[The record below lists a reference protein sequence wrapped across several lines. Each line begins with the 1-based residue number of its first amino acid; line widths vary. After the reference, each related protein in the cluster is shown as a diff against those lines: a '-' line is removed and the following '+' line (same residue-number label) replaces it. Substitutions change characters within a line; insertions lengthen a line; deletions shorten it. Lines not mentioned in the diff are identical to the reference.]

1 MTKFTIKTNSINEK
15 FVLDKYQIFHYH
27 LEEKKVVGSSIY
39 LTYSRDDSLPFINE
53 LNELEKEYGDYH
65 IGSMIPTYILPI
77 PAFILL
83 TVFLILFL
91 TNKELNTILFFCAL
105 VIPAL
110 LFIVA
115 AFIVMFL
122 RMRTISKI
130 EKEKPIKDQEYRIKV
145 DKVVSRF

>member
-15 FVLDKYQIFHYH
+15 FVLDKYEIFQYR

-39 LTYSRDDSLPFINE
+39 LTYSRDDSLPFIKE
-53 LNELEKEYGDYH
+53 LEELEKEYGDYH
-65 IGSMIPTYILPI
+65 IGSMIPTYVLPI

-91 TNKELNTILFFCAL
+91 TNKELDTVLFFCVL

-115 AFIVMFL
+115 AFLVMFL
-122 RMRTISKI
+122 RMRSISKI
-130 EKEKPIKDQEYRIKV
+130 EKEKPEKDKEYRIKV
-145 DKVVSRF
+145 ANVISKF